1 MVHTLQREKGRT
13 HQAFLLALGLG
24 VLLFLPFLLYDKGF
38 FVYYGDFNA
47 QQIPFYQLAHQAVR
61 NGDFGW
67 SWTTDLGANF
77 VGSYSFYMLGSPFFW
92 LTLPFPTA
100 WVPYLMAPL
109 LALKMACAS
118 LTAYAYTRRFLRP
131 QLAVV
136 AGILYAFSGF
146 SIYNVFFNHFH
157 EALVW
162 FPLLLLGMEQYMTD
176 GRRGLFAFAVMLS
189 ALNNYYFFIGQAIF
203 VMLYWVV
210 RVTSGDW
217 EHPVRRFFGLWL
229 EALLG
234 TAAAAVLLLPSFLS
248 VIQNNR
254 TESLLEGWGFLIYS
268 TDQRL
273 FDIIHSFFFPPDLPA
288 RANFFPDA
296 NNKWS
301 SMSAWIPVFGC
312 TGVIAYFQ
320 SRRHTD
326 WLRRMLVVLFFCA
339 VIPGLNA
346 LFQLF
351 NQMYYARWYYMMVL
365 LLILATLR
373 CFEEDRRMEW
383 GRAIGWSG
391 GITAFFALFIGLMPE
406 SWKPDEETGKFT
418 VGLAKY
424 PIRFWVFVAVAGLC
438 LLLTGLLVRKYR
450 QDKPGFYRAATMVCA
465 AVCLVGGWSYL
476 TLGKATGNYPSRYVT
491 DKLIQVDGTDFDL
504 PEGGFYRVDMHEGM
518 DNQGM
523 YWNMP
528 TIQAFHSIVPG
539 SVMDFYPSVGV
550 TRSVGSRPDS
560 SHYALRSL
568 LSVRWLFD
576 YAQEEGDVQLY
587 FKDEEDYFS
596 VDGKTAMPGW
606 TYYDTQNGFYIYEN
620 DYYIPMGFVYD
631 GYILRSE
638 YDMLSTTMREKVLLH
653 ALVVEDADKAA
664 VSPLLPHLTTTLMD
678 LSDIGYE
685 QACLS
690 LAAKATDS
698 FSPDGYGFSATIDM
712 TAENLV
718 FFSVPYESGWSAT
731 VNGQPA
737 EILTVNVGFMAVKCP
752 AEEDVSIR
760 FDYETPGLRYG
771 LYISGG
777 ALFLLVLYWLIFC
790 RPAKKEPQPDPSI
803 PLLPRGVTPPDGFDL
818 YAIYKPTDTNM
829 SDEEGK

>member
-1 MVHTLQREKGRT
+1 MNTLLNEKSRA
-13 HQAFLLALGLG
+13 HHAFLLALGIG
-24 VLLFLPFLLYDKGF
+24 ALLFLPFLLFDKGIF
-38 FVYYGDFNA
+38 IYYGDFNA

-61 NGDFGW
+61 AGDIGW

-77 VGSYSFYMLGSPFFW
+77 IGSYSFYMLGSPFFW

-109 LALKMACAS
+109 LVLKMACAS

-131 QLAVV
+131 QLAVI

-162 FPLLLLGMEQYMTD
+162 FPLLLLGMEQYMAD
-176 GRRGLFAFAVMLS
+176 GRKGLFAFAVLMS

-210 RVTSGDW
+210 RAASGDW
-217 EHPVRRFFGLWL
+217 EHLGRRFFGLWA

-234 TAAAAVLLLPSFLS
+234 TASAAVLLFPSFLS
-248 VIQNNR
+248 VIQNGR
-254 TESLLEGWGFLIYS
+254 TESLLEGWDILIYPNG
-268 TDQRL
+268 QRF

-326 WLRRMLVVLFFCA
+326 WLRRMLVILVFCA
-339 VIPGLNA
+339 LIPGLNA
-346 LFQLF
+346 MFQLF
-351 NQMYYARWYYMMVL
+351 NQMYYARWYYMMTL
-365 LLILATLR
+365 LLILATMR
-373 CFEEDRRMEW
+373 CFEEDKRVEW
-383 GRAIGWSG
+383 GRAIGWAG
-391 GITAFFALFIGLMPE
+391 GITAFFALFIGLIPK
-406 SWKPDEETGKFT
+406 SWKPDEETGKIT
-418 VGLAKY
+418 LGLAKY
-424 PIRFWVFVAVAGLC
+424 PIRFWVFAAVAGLC
-438 LLLTGLLVRKYR
+438 LLLTGLLVRKYQQNKVQFFR
-450 QDKPGFYRAATMVCA
+450 VATAVCA

-491 DKLIQVDGTDFDL
+491 NKLIAVDGEDFDL
-504 PEGGFYRVDMHEGM
+504 PIENFYRVDMHEGM

-523 YWNMP
+523 YWGLP

-550 TRSVGSRPDS
+550 SRSVGSRPDS

-576 YAQEEGDVQLY
+576 YAEEEGDVQLY
-587 FKDEEDYFS
+587 YKEEEDYFS
-596 VDGKTAMPGW
+596 VDGETAMPGW
-606 TYYDTQNGFYIYEN
+606 TYYDTRCGFHIYEN
-620 DYYIPMGFVYD
+620 EYYIPMGFVYD

-638 YDMLSTTMREKVLLH
+638 YDTLSTEMREQMLLH
-653 ALVVEDADKAA
+653 ALVVEDIDEAIA
-664 VSPLLPHLTTTLMD
+664 STRLPHLTTDTMD
-678 LSDIGYE
+678 LTYTGYQ
-685 QACLS
+685 QACDS
-690 LAAKATDS
+690 LAASAADS
-698 FSPDGYGFSATIDM
+698 FSPNGYGFTATID
-712 TAENLV
+712 TDAENMV
-718 FFSVPYESGWSAT
+718 FFSVPFEDGWSAT

-737 EILTVNVGFMAVKCP
+737 EIYTVNVGFMAVICP
-752 AEEDVSIR
+752 AGEDIQIR

-777 ALFLLVLYWLIFC
+777 ALFILILYWLIFC
-790 RPAKKEPQPDPSI
+790 RPKKKEPQPDPSI
-803 PLLPRGVTPPDGFDL
+803 PLLPRGVTPPEGFDL
-818 YAIYKPTDTNM
+818 YAIYKPDNTTKK
-829 SDEEGK
+829 EGE